1 MKKSLKCVLIFAL
14 TICMLSISPV
24 NYYIEAESI
33 PPIKYPI
40 FKTYEEM
47 MLCYNDNSQLKNMGA
62 DMGKETRRDY
72 VPYWKYYRNI
82 SFEEYCEIFN
92 TVIESE
98 MFIYFTDNPEKKPQ
112 YIDVKMYTDDNGE
125 IIYRLKYEYDDMH
138 IDIYYPTD
146 IDEIQALEEGGIK
159 KYLRTFDSNKGCR
172 GCDIAF
178 ITTDIITA
186 KDGTEYEF
194 FMTCDSVCY
203 IRYNNTPMRVELFRY
218 PTVSKGETQKEANR
232 KFFVE
237 LIKDMSI
244 SAYIP
249 PEEDTEQETEQ
260 GNEIE
265 SEADTENTT
274 DNG

>member
-33 PPIKYPI
+33 PPKKYPV

-62 DMGKETRRDY
+62 DEKK
-72 VPYWKYYRNI
+72 VSYWEYYRSI

-98 MFIYFTDNPEKKPQ
+98 MFIYFTDNPEKKPD
-112 YIDVKMYTDDNGE
+112 YINVKMYTDDNWE

-146 IDEIQALEEGGIK
+146 IDEIKALEEGGLTE
-159 KYLRTFDSNKGCR
+159 YLKLRYPEEEEKGC
-172 GCDIAF
+172 GSSKQYEKYEA
-178 ITTDIITA
+178 TEIITA
-186 KDGTEYEF
+186 KDGTKYEF
-194 FMTCDSVCY
+194 LMVNSAAYV
-203 IRYNNTPMRVELFRY
+203 RYKNTPICLLRY
-218 PTVSKGETQKEANR
+218 RSLPVSEGETQKEANR

-260 GNEIE
+260 GNEVE